1 MAYPQIVE
9 YHEAVQHPSQAF
21 TDPELKQG
29 AVAENNLGLPLVMS
43 GGFAL
48 TYAVTTPRRKCAV
61 RCFHREIPAIQ
72 QKYDAIAKKLR
83 SLTNGCFVHFDFQ
96 QSGINVRQQTFPI
109 VRMDWVEGD
118 TLGIWLDKHFGDPHA
133 LEKARTDFAAI
144 ARFLEQKGIAHGD
157 IQNGNVMVAGGDIKL
172 IDYDGMFVPGM
183 RPGNGSETGHKHFQ
197 HPERRVSHF
206 GPKMDRFSFIAL
218 DLSLKA
224 VVADKSLYPR
234 FREGGE
240 TVVFK
245 ANDFADPANSDI
257 FRRLSAMPKLKEE
270 ARRFAAICEA
280 PLATVPTLDEYL
292 AGRNVPAAKTEI
304 KTQPSPAARPLPAKY
319 ISAYPVVD
327 ALNFSAAMARVGDRV
342 ELIGRI
348 VEVTPGFRKVGKSP
362 PKNYVFINFGSSR
375 GNIVKISIWSDGL
388 AKLKEQPS
396 EAWIGRWVS
405 VTGLIDVPYENKRYG
420 HKHLSI
426 TVQEDGQI
434 QELSETEA
442 GLRMA
447 SISAASPPRVVTQAA
462 SPASPAATAPAVA
475 AKPKAKSPRSRGSS
489 GASSQKPAG
498 RQKAAPAATPAPA
511 AIPAVAA
518 APAVA
523 ATTVQ
528 QVARS
533 SRRLSTGTL
542 RRIWAIGAV
551 VALTMLLAFGIYMYT
566 RLASRGPG
574 PWAQTTVNADIHWVR
589 DAMDAA
595 GPGTRAVAGT
605 MGFTAPSLPE
615 PRRASRSTRPAN

>member
-1 MAYPQIVE
+1 MSYPQIVE

-72 QKYDAIAKKLR
+72 QKYDAIAKKLH
-83 SLTNGCFVHFDFQ
+83 SLTNGCFVYFDFQ

-118 TLGIWLDKHFGDPHA
+118 TLGIWLDKHFGDSRA
-133 LEKARTDFAAI
+133 LEKARTDFTAI
-144 ARFLEQKGIAHGD
+144 ARFLELKGIAHGD
-157 IQNGNVMVAGGDIKL
+157 IQNGNVMVANGDIKL

-197 HPERRVSHF
+197 HPDRRVSDF

-224 VVADKSLYPR
+224 VIEDKALYQK

-257 FRRLSAMPKLKEE
+257 FRRLLAMPKLKEQ

-280 PLATVPTLDEYL
+280 PLAAVPTLDEFL
-292 AGRNVPAAKTEI
+292 VGNNIPAAKTQV
-304 KTQPSPAARPLPAKY
+304 TSRPSPTTRSAAASY
-319 ISAYPVVD
+319 ISAYPIVD
-327 ALNFSAAMARVGDRV
+327 ALNFAAALQRVGDRV

-348 VEVTPGFRKVGKSP
+348 VEVTPGSRKVGKGSP
-362 PKNYVFINFGSSR
+362 KRYVFINFGSSR

-388 AKLKEQPS
+388 AKLKEKPS
-396 EAWIGRWVS
+396 TTWIGRWVS
-405 VTGLIDVPYENKRYG
+405 VTGLIDVPYENKRSG

-434 QELSETEA
+434 QQLSETEA
-442 GLRMA
+442 GFRLA
-447 SISAASPPRVVTQAA
+447 SISAVAPPRNLN
-462 SPASPAATAPAVA
+462 
-475 AKPKAKSPRSRGSS
+475 
-489 GASSQKPAG
+489 
-498 RQKAAPAATPAPA
+498 AAPAAALPTPPA
-511 AIPAVAA
+511 KVPVPKVTKAKP
-518 APAVA
+518 
-523 ATTVQ
+523 
-528 QVARS
+528 RS
-533 SRRLSTGTL
+533 PRPR
-542 RRIWAIGAV
+542 
-551 VALTMLLAFGIYMYT
+551 
-566 RLASRGPG
+566 
-574 PWAQTTVNADIHWVR
+574 
-589 DAMDAA
+589 
-595 GPGTRAVAGT
+595 GTRAARSPKSAGPPSST
-605 MGFTAPSLPE
+605 PTTPPAPLGNQ
-615 PRRASRSTRPAN
+615 SRGLLDWFLRWIS

>member
-21 TDPELKQG
+21 VDPELKQG

-48 TYAVTTPRRKCAV
+48 TYAVTTQRRKCAV
-61 RCFHREIPAIQ
+61 RCFHREIPAIH
-72 QKYDAIAKKLR
+72 QKYDAISKKLR

-118 TLGIWLDKHFGDPHA
+118 TLGIWLDKHFNDPRA

-157 IQNGNVMVAGGDIKL
+157 IQNGNVMVANGDIKL

-197 HPERRVSHF
+197 HPERRVSDF
-206 GPKMDRFSFIAL
+206 GPRMDRFSFIAL

-224 VVADKSLYPR
+224 LVEDKSLYAK

-245 ANDFADPANSDI
+245 ANDFADPGNSEI
-257 FRRLSAMPKLKEE
+257 FRRLMAMPKLKEQ

-280 PLATVPTLDEYL
+280 SLAAVPTLDEYL
-292 AGRNVPAAKTEI
+292 TGHNIPAAKTQI
-304 KTQPSPAARPLPAKY
+304 KTSSSPAARSAAASY

-327 ALNFSAAMARVGDRV
+327 ALNFSAAMQRVGDRV

-348 VEVTPGFRKVGKSP
+348 VEVKPGSRKAGKGP
-362 PKNYVFINFGSSR
+362 PKRYVFINFGSSR
-375 GNIVKISIWSDGL
+375 GNILKISIWSDGL

-396 EAWIGRWVS
+396 AAWIGRWVS
-405 VTGLIDVPYENKRYG
+405 VTGLIDVPYENKRSG

-426 TVQEDGQI
+426 TVQDDGQI
-434 QELSETEA
+434 QQLGETEA
-442 GLRMA
+442 GFRLA
-447 SISAASPPRVVTQAA
+447 SIS
-462 SPASPAATAPAVA
+462 TAPAPRDRGVAQGAASANSATTVAAAAA
-475 AKPKAKSPRSRGSS
+475 AKPKSSRSRGPRTPRSH
-489 GASSQKPAG
+489 KPAG
-498 RQKAAPAATPAPA
+498 PRTPAL
-511 AIPAVAA
+511 
-518 APAVA
+518 A

-528 QVARS
+528 QGAQS
-533 SRRLSTGTL
+533 SR
-542 RRIWAIGAV
+542 
-551 VALTMLLAFGIYMYT
+551 LLAWIL
-566 RLASRGPG
+566 RWIR
-574 PWAQTTVNADIHWVR
+574 
-589 DAMDAA
+589 
-595 GPGTRAVAGT
+595 
-605 MGFTAPSLPE
+605 
-615 PRRASRSTRPAN
+615 

>member
-1 MAYPQIVE
+1 MSYPQIVE

-72 QKYDAIAKKLR
+72 QKYDAIAKKLH
-83 SLTNGCFVHFDFQ
+83 SLTNGCFVYFDFQ

-118 TLGIWLDKHFGDPHA
+118 TLGIWLDKHFGDSRA
-133 LEKARTDFAAI
+133 LEKARTDFTAI
-144 ARFLEQKGIAHGD
+144 ARFLELKGIAHGD
-157 IQNGNVMVAGGDIKL
+157 IQNGNVMVANGDIKL

-197 HPERRVSHF
+197 HPDRRVSDF

-224 VVADKSLYPR
+224 VIEDKALYQK

-257 FRRLSAMPKLKEE
+257 FRRLLAMPKLKEQ

-280 PLATVPTLDEYL
+280 PLAAVPTLDEFL
-292 AGRNVPAAKTEI
+292 VGNNIPAAKTQI
-304 KTQPSPAARPLPAKY
+304 TTRPSPTTRSAAASY
-319 ISAYPVVD
+319 ISAYPIVD
-327 ALNFSAAMARVGDRV
+327 ALNFAAALQRVGDRV

-348 VEVTPGFRKVGKSP
+348 VEVTPGARKAGKGSP
-362 PKNYVFINFGSSR
+362 KRYVFINFGSSR

-388 AKLKEQPS
+388 AKLKEKPS
-396 EAWIGRWVS
+396 TAWIGRWVS
-405 VTGLIDVPYENKRYG
+405 VTGLIDVPHEYKRS
-420 HKHLSI
+420 KHLSI

-434 QELSETEA
+434 QQLSEIEA
-442 GLRMA
+442 GFRLA
-447 SISAASPPRVVTQAA
+447 SMSMVPARNSSAAPAAASPTTPTKAPAAASASPRVKA
-462 SPASPAATAPAVA
+462 PAAKTTK
-475 AKPKAKSPRSRGSS
+475 AKPKAPPS
-489 GASSQKPAG
+489 
-498 RQKAAPAATPAPA
+498 
-511 AIPAVAA
+511 
-518 APAVA
+518 
-523 ATTVQ
+523 
-528 QVARS
+528 RS
-533 SRRLSTGTL
+533 SR
-542 RRIWAIGAV
+542 IA
-551 VALTMLLAFGIYMYT
+551 
-566 RLASRGPG
+566 
-574 PWAQTTVNADIHWVR
+574 
-589 DAMDAA
+589 
-595 GPGTRAVAGT
+595 
-605 MGFTAPSLPE
+605 
-615 PRRASRSTRPAN
+615 RSTKSAGQPAPPATNVPQAPQSKGLFDWIRRLIT

>member
-1 MAYPQIVE
+1 MSYPQIVE

-72 QKYDAIAKKLR
+72 QKYDAISKNLR
-83 SLTNGCFVHFDFQ
+83 SLTNGCFVYFDFQ
-96 QSGINVRQQTFPI
+96 QSGISVRQQTFPI

-118 TLGIWLDKHFGDPHA
+118 TLGIWLDKHFDDPRA

-144 ARFLEQKGIAHGD
+144 ARFLELKGIAHGD
-157 IQNGNVMVAGGDIKL
+157 IQNGNVMVANGDIKL

-197 HPERRVSHF
+197 HPDRRVSHF
-206 GPKMDRFSFIAL
+206 GPGMDRFSFIAL

-224 VVADKSLYPR
+224 VIEDKSLYSK

-240 TVVFK
+240 TIIFK
-245 ANDFADPANSDI
+245 ANDFADPANSEI
-257 FRRLSAMPKLKEE
+257 FQRLLAMPKLKEQ

-280 PLATVPTLDEYL
+280 PLTAIPTLDEYL
-292 AGRNVPAAKTEI
+292 AGRNIPAAKTQL
-304 KTQPSPAARPLPAKY
+304 KTQPSPTARPQAANY

-327 ALNFSAAMARVGDRV
+327 ALNFSAAMQRVGDRV

-348 VEVTPGFRKVGKSP
+348 VEVEPGSRKSGKGP
-362 PKNYVFINFGSSR
+362 PKGYVFINFGSGR
-375 GNIVKISIWSDGL
+375 GNIVKISIWSEGL

-396 EAWIGRWVS
+396 TAWVGRWVS

-434 QELSETEA
+434 QQLSETEA
-442 GLRMA
+442 GFRMA
-447 SISAASPPRVVTQAA
+447 SISTAPPPADRGVAQGAASGN
-462 SPASPAATAPAVA
+462 PAATAPVPAA
-475 AKPKAKSPRSRGSS
+475 AKPKSLKPKSPKPKSSRSRG
-489 GASSQKPAG
+489 ASTARSHKPAG
-498 RQKAAPAATPAPA
+498 QRRPAL
-511 AIPAVAA
+511 
-518 APAVA
+518 
-523 ATTVQ
+523 ATTTVPQAVQ
-528 QVARS
+528 PT
-533 SRRLSTGTL
+533 TG
-542 RRIWAIGAV
+542 
-551 VALTMLLAFGIYMYT
+551 LLAWI
-566 RLASRGPG
+566 
-574 PWAQTTVNADIHWVR
+574 
-589 DAMDAA
+589 
-595 GPGTRAVAGT
+595 
-605 MGFTAPSLPE
+605 
-615 PRRASRSTRPAN
+615 RRWIW

>member
-1 MAYPQIVE
+1 MSYPQIVE

-21 TDPELKQG
+21 VDPELKQG
-29 AVAENNLGLPLVMS
+29 AVAENSLGLPLVMS

-72 QKYDAIAKKLR
+72 QKYDAISKKLR
-83 SLTNGCFVHFDFQ
+83 ALTDGCFVHFDFQ
-96 QSGINVRQQTFPI
+96 QSGINVRQKTFPI

-118 TLGIWLDKHFGDPHA
+118 TLGIWLDKHFDDPRA

-144 ARFLEQKGIAHGD
+144 ARFLELKGVAHGD
-157 IQNGNVMVAGGDIKL
+157 IQNGNVMVANGDIKL

-197 HPERRVSHF
+197 HPDRRVSDF

-224 VVADKSLYPR
+224 VIEDKSLYSK

-257 FRRLSAMPKLKEE
+257 FRRLLAMPKLKEQ

-280 PLATVPTLDEYL
+280 PLAAVPTLDEYL
-292 AGRNVPAAKTEI
+292 TGHNIPAAKTQI
-304 KTQPSPAARPLPAKY
+304 KTQPSPAARLPAAKY

-327 ALNFSAAMARVGDRV
+327 ALNFSAAMQRVGDRV

-348 VEVTPGFRKVGKSP
+348 VEVTPGSRKAGKGP

-396 EAWIGRWVS
+396 EAWIGRWVG
-405 VTGLIDVPYENKRYG
+405 VTGLIDVPYENKRHGY
-420 HKHLSI
+420 KHLSI
-426 TVQEDGQI
+426 AVQEDGQI
-434 QELSETEA
+434 HTLDEAEA
-442 GLRMA
+442 GFRLA
-447 SISAASPPRVVTQAA
+447 SIAAIPLPPEHGLLGAAS
-462 SPASPAATAPAVA
+462 SGKPAATTPAAAA
-475 AKPKAKSPRSRGSS
+475 AKLKSKPKPKSVRPRGSS
-489 GASSQKPAG
+489 HARSQKPAS
-498 RQKAAPAATPAPA
+498 QSTPAP
-511 AIPAVAA
+511 
-518 APAVA
+518 A

-528 QVARS
+528 QAS
-533 SRRLSTGTL
+533 QSKG
-542 RRIWAIGAV
+542 
-551 VALTMLLAFGIYMYT
+551 LLAWILRWM
-566 RLASRGPG
+566 S
-574 PWAQTTVNADIHWVR
+574 
-589 DAMDAA
+589 
-595 GPGTRAVAGT
+595 
-605 MGFTAPSLPE
+605 
-615 PRRASRSTRPAN
+615 